1 MFKNSDLNELIDR
14 SKDIKILYV
23 EDEEEIRESVVKL
36 LEIIFDD
43 IHTESNG
50 KDGLNYFKNNHVDL
64 VLTDINMPK
73 MNGIDLIKEIRK
85 LNQSIPCLIISAHSD
100 QENMINSIKAG
111 IDGFVLK
118 PIHAE
123 QFFEALYKIIDK
135 ATLLKENE
143 KNLMILRQYQEITNK
158 SSIISKTS
166 PSGVITFVNDN
177 FCEISGYTK
186 EELIGKNH
194 NIVRHPD
201 NPKELFEK
209 LWHTIKI
216 KKEPWSG
223 IIKNLSKDGKSYFV
237 KSTIKPLLDQYGNI
251 LEYMALRDDVTEIMS
266 EKKQLLASLDSYDES
281 FLALIQIENFDIL
294 DKFYDIQTVEKIENI
309 YADKLVSLF
318 SKDTKLFEKIYKLG
332 DGLFAISNDY
342 KNIKKYNVD
351 MEEELLTLIKN
362 TKESTIKLENIEYDV
377 SIAVS
382 YCYAQKN
389 VYDNAKY
396 GIEQAINGNRS
407 LIFANHFVEEAHK
420 EAQKNIETIHMVKK
434 ALDNCNIVSY
444 FQPIIN
450 NKTKEVVKYESLVR
464 LINEKGEIISPYFFL
479 DVSKKGTYYT
489 KITNRVIE
497 SSFSVLD
504 HIKHNVS
511 INLSVLDIEND
522 AIRAKLL
529 ELVSNPSY
537 KGRVTFELLED
548 ENMKNF
554 QGVKEFIEEAK
565 QVGDVKIAIDDF
577 GSGYSNF
584 ERLLEYTPDILKIDG
599 SLIKNIETDSY
610 SRNIVETIVT
620 FARKQDIETIAE
632 FVENENI
639 YNILNEMGITY
650 SQGYYFGKPEK
661 LM

>member
-1 MFKNSDLNELIDR
+1 MYKNSDLNELIDN
-14 SKDIKILYV
+14 SKDIKILYA
-23 EDEEEIRESVVKL
+23 EDEIAVRDSIVKL
-36 LEIIFDD
+36 LEIVFND
-43 IHTESNG
+43 IKLADNG
-50 KDGLNYFKNNHVDL
+50 QEALEIYKNNHIDL
-64 VLTDINMPK
+64 VITDINMPK
-73 MNGIDLIKEIRK
+73 MNGIELIQEIK
-85 LNQSIPCLIISAHSD
+85 KINSDIPTLIISAHSD
-100 QENMINSIKAG
+100 QKNMINAIKVG
-111 IDGFVLK
+111 IDGFILK

-123 QFFEALYKIIDK
+123 QFFDSLYKVTKK
-135 ATLLKENE
+135 AILIKENE
-143 KNLMILRQYQEITNK
+143 KNLMILKQYQEITNK

-166 PSGVITFVNDN
+166 PAGVITFVNEN
-177 FCEISGYTK
+177 FCEISGYSQ

-201 NPKELFEK
+201 NPKEMFEK
-209 LWHTIKI
+209 LWHTIKE

-251 LEYMALRDDVTEIMS
+251 IEYMALRDDVTEIMS
-266 EKKQLLASLDSYDES
+266 EKKQLIASLDSYNES
-281 FLALIQIENFDIL
+281 FLALIQIENFEIL
-294 DKFYDIQTVEKIENI
+294 DKFYDIYTVEKIENI
-309 YADKLVSLF
+309 YEETLINLF
-318 SKDTKLFEKIYKLG
+318 PNDTKLFEKIYKLG
-332 DGLFAISNDY
+332 GGLFAISNDY
-342 KNIKKYNVD
+342 ENIEKNNID
-351 MEEELLTLIKN
+351 IDEQLLTLIKN

-382 YCYAQKN
+382 YCYGQSN
-389 VYDNAKY
+389 VYDNAMY
-396 GIEQAINGNRS
+396 GIEQAIETNKS
-407 LIFANHFVEEAHK
+407 LIFANNFVEEAHK
-420 EAQKNIETIHMVKK
+420 EAQKNIETIQMVKK
-434 ALDNCNIVSY
+434 ALDNYNIVSY
-444 FQPIIN
+444 FQPIID
-450 NKTKEVVKYESLVR
+450 NKTKEVIKYESLVR
-464 LINEKGEIISPYFFL
+464 LINEEGEIISPYFFL

-497 SSFSVLD
+497 SSFKVLD

-522 AIRAKLL
+522 AISTKLL
-529 ELVSNPSY
+529 ELVANPIY

-554 QGVKEFIEEAK
+554 QGVKEFILKAK
-565 QVGDVKIAIDDF
+565 EVGDVKIAIDDF

-584 ERLLEYTPDILKIDG
+584 ERLLEYNPDILKIDG

-620 FARKQDIETIAE
+620 FAQKQNIETIAE
-632 FVENENI
+632 FVENESI
-639 YNILNEMGITY
+639 YNILNEMGINY